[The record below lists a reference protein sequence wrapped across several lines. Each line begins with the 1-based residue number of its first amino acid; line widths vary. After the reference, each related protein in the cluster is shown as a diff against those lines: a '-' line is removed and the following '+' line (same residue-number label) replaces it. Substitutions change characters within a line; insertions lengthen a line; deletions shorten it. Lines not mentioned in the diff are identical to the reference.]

1 MHKLLKKQIKELL
14 PDGADLESLTPFIE
28 AVEKT
33 YLSSESE
40 LQDLRYKL
48 QDTSSL
54 LNKRFQQLTY
64 HLKQTENTKLELEHS
79 LSLLNATLNATYDGI
94 VVIDENNNPV
104 TWNDMFLSMFSLDDS
119 QSTIVISNKAIKDK
133 LMLLV
138 RNPEEFEQSWTFNQ
152 TYPDQPSYC
161 VLSMNDGRFIECN
174 TNPRYHQGRNV
185 GRVWSF
191 SDITEIRIR
200 EQQAIHKNYHD
211 DLTRLPNRALI
222 YDRINHAIQGG
233 GAQKEEHAILFI
245 GLDGFKYINE
255 ALGLEVG
262 DELLVAVAK
271 RLHEDI
277 PPKSTLARYGGDE
290 FILFLENIRSSFEA
304 SLAAEKLR
312 LIIEKPFEVK
322 DQTLHLTTSTG
333 IALYPTD
340 GADAETLIRKA
351 DMAMYH
357 AKNKGRNNVQFFARE
372 LELLTSH
379 RMNIRNSLKRAI
391 DNQEFHLLYQP
402 KVDLKTRSI
411 IGVEALI
418 RWKKPSGQVISPM
431 DFIPAAEEHGFIVD
445 IGNWVLEE
453 ACRQMTQWRQLYH
466 TPFDIAVN
474 ISGQHFQKERI
485 LHTVDHLFSRY
496 HLPPDSLEI
505 EITESVIMN
514 DMDEAIMT
522 LQQLK
527 KMGVNASIDDFGTGY
542 SSLNYLKR
550 LPVNTLKIDKIFVD
564 DITKS
569 RRDMALVDTMISLA
583 HHLNM
588 KTVAEGVETRE
599 TLELLTQLGC
609 DIGQGYYFSH
619 PVSADEI
626 THLLQQDS
634 SLETVKS

>member
-1 MHKLLKKQIKELL
+1 MHKTLKKQIKELL
-14 PDGADLESLTPFIE
+14 PPDVDLDSLTPLLNAIDS
-28 AVEKT
+28 A
-33 YLSSESE
+33 YLSSENE
-40 LQDLRYKL
+40 LQNLRLQL
-48 QDTSSL
+48 QDTSNL
-54 LNKRFQQLTY
+54 LSERFQQLTY
-64 HLKQTENTKLELEHS
+64 HLKQTETTKKELEHS

-94 VVIDENNNPV
+94 VVFDESDNPV
-104 TWNDMFLSMFSLDDS
+104 TWNDMFLSMFNLDQIHDAAITH
-119 QSTIVISNKAIKDK
+119 QVIKEK
-133 LMLLV
+133 LMELV
-138 RNPEEFEQSWTFNQ
+138 RNPEEFDQSWTFNH
-152 TYPDQPSYC
+152 TYPDQPGYC
-161 VLSMNDGRFIECN
+161 VLSMKDGRFIECN
-174 TNPRYHQGRNV
+174 TNPRYHHGENV

-233 GAQKEEHAILFI
+233 GTQNEEHAILFI
-245 GLDGFKYINE
+245 GLDGFKYIND
-255 ALGLEVG
+255 ALGLEIG
-262 DELLVAVAK
+262 DELLVAVSK
-271 RLHEDI
+271 RLREDI

-312 LIIEKPFEVK
+312 MIVEKPFDIK
-322 DQTLHLTTSTG
+322 GQILHLTASTG

-357 AKNKGRNNVQFFARE
+357 AKSKGRNNVQFFARE

-379 RMNIRNSLKRAI
+379 RMNIRNNLRRAI
-391 DNQEFHLLYQP
+391 DNGEFYLVYQP
-402 KVDLKTRSI
+402 KVDLKTGRI

-418 RWKKPSGQVISPM
+418 RWKKPTGQIVSPM
-431 DFIPAAEEHGFIVD
+431 DFIPAAEENGFIVD

-453 ACRQMTQWRQLYH
+453 ACRQMTHWRQLH
-466 TPFDIAVN
+466 SCSFDIAVN

-485 LHTVDHLFSRY
+485 LHTVDNLFSRY
-496 HLPPDSLEI
+496 RLPPESLEI

-522 LQQLK
+522 LQELR

-564 DITKS
+564 DITTS

-588 KTVAEGVETRE
+588 KTVAEGVETKE
-599 TLELLTQLGC
+599 TLDLLTQLSC

-619 PVSADEI
+619 PVSAEEI
-626 THLLQQDS
+626 THLLLQDFAR
-634 SLETVKS
+634 ETVKS